1 MVLFRPI
8 GIVLIAV
15 VLAGCQSMAPA
26 ATAAGPAAATPGGT
40 SVASPD
46 DSGSG
51 ALSGSPVASAPPLP
65 SAPAVK
71 ILIDTDV
78 APDDLVAISFL
89 VAAPNVEIVAITVS
103 GTGEVHCPR
112 GVSIVLGLL
121 ERLHA
126 PDIPVAC
133 GSDRPIALDHAFP
146 ALFRDNADAA
156 AGLDLPTT
164 ERSGASGDAVALIT
178 TTAASGA
185 GRLRILTLGP
195 LTNLAQAIAATPSLA
210 EGLES
215 VYVMGGA
222 VDVAGNVAG
231 SPEAP
236 ANNTTA
242 EWNIYV
248 DPAAAAAVLDS
259 GSPVRFVSLDGTNQV
274 PVTQAFGG
282 RVTTAASGAALAVLA
297 ELFAKND
304 YMTSGGYYLW
314 DAVAAITAAGYPV
327 GDFTDARLS
336 VDTTDGPASG
346 RTLRADGPA
355 NAAYMT
361 RADAATIEGLIIGV
375 MNGN

>member
-1 MVLFRPI
+1 MSLHRTI
-8 GIVLIAV
+8 WIALIAA
-15 VLAGCQSMAPA
+15 VLAGCQSTAPSATSGGAPTSTPAQTGVESPSAPA
-26 ATAAGPAAATPGGT
+26 
-40 SVASPD
+40 SP
-46 DSGSG
+46 SGSTG
-51 ALSGSPVASAPPLP
+51 PLP

-71 ILIDTDV
+71 ILVDTDV
-78 APDDLVAISFL
+78 APDDLVAIAFL
-89 VAAPNVEIVAITVS
+89 VAAPNVEIAAITVS

-133 GSDRPIALDHAFP
+133 GSGRPLALDHAFP

-164 ERSGASGDAVALIT
+164 ARSGASGDAVALVT
-178 TTAASGA
+178 TTAAADPGN
-185 GRLRILTLGP
+185 LRILTLGP
-195 LTNLAQAIAATPSLA
+195 LTNLAQAMAGTPSLA
-210 EGLES
+210 KTIES

-236 ANNTTA
+236 ADNTTA

-259 GSPVRFVSLDGTNQV
+259 GSRVRFVSLDGTNQV
-274 PVTQAFGG
+274 PVTPAFGQ
-282 RVTTAASGAALAVLA
+282 RVATSASGAPLAVLA
-297 ELFAKND
+297 ELLAKND

-314 DAVAAITAAGYPV
+314 DTVAAIAAAGYPV
-327 GDFTDARLS
+327 GDFTDVHLS
-336 VDTTDGPASG
+336 VDTTDGSASG
-346 RTLRADGPA
+346 RTLRGDGPA
-355 NAAYMT
+355 NASYMS
-361 RADAATIEGLIIGV
+361 RADATTIEGLIVDV
-375 MNGN
+375 MNRD

>member
-1 MVLFRPI
+1 MSLPRTV
-8 GIVLIAV
+8 GIVLIAA
-15 VLAGCQSMAPA
+15 VLVGCQSTGPSSSVAIPGPAIAANPSAPA
-26 ATAAGPAAATPGGT
+26 SGEPSASLTAST
-40 SVASPD
+40 D
-46 DSGSG
+46 
-51 ALSGSPVASAPPLP
+51 PLP
-65 SAPAVK
+65 SAPPVK
-71 ILIDTDV
+71 ILVDTDV

-89 VAAPNVEIVAITVS
+89 VAAPNVEIAAITVS
-103 GTGEVHCPR
+103 GTGEVHCPS

-146 ALFRDNADAA
+146 TLFRDNADAA

-164 ERSGASGDAVALIT
+164 TRQVTLGDAVALIT

-185 GRLRILTLGP
+185 GGLRILTLGP
-195 LTNLAQAIAATPSLA
+195 LTNLAGAVAATPSLA
-210 EGLES
+210 GQLES

-222 VDVAGNVAG
+222 IDVPGNVAG
-231 SPEAP
+231 SPDAP
-236 ANNTTA
+236 ADNTTA

-248 DPAAAAAVLDS
+248 DPAAAAAVLQA

-274 PVTQAFGG
+274 PVTPAFGQ
-282 RVTTAASGAALAVLA
+282 RVTTSASGAALGVLA

-314 DAVAAITAAGYPV
+314 DTVAAIAAAGYPV
-327 GDFTDARLS
+327 GDFTDVRLS

-346 RTLRADGPA
+346 RTQRADGPA
-355 NAAYMT
+355 NASYMT
-361 RADAATIEGLIIGV
+361 RADAATIEALIIDV
-375 MNGN
+375 MNRD